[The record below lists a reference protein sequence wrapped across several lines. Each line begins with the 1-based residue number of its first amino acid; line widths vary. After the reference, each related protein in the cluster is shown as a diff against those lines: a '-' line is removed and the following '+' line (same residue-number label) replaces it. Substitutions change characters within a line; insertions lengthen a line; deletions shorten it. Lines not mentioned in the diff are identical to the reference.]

1 MRGRRRQ
8 RRAAAGR
15 GGVPIVVAALALA
28 LAACVAPDPPASG
41 VDPETG
47 FPFGAYGKEIADPSL
62 GRMRVDWVFGPDGR
76 WAEVPIPLDGQ
87 RQPSPVVR
95 GTWEVQGDEL
105 VVATTWPEGWGTS
118 RHRWRADGDDLWT
131 VFLSSDVPEDA
142 DWFSMLDTRP
152 WRPLP

>member
-1 MRGRRRQ
+1 MGVQRRQ
-8 RRAAAGR
+8 REPASFAGR
-15 GGVPIVVAALALA
+15 LPMLLAVLALA
-28 LAACVAPDPPASG
+28 LAACVAPAPPPSG
-41 VDPETG
+41 VDPATG

-62 GRMRVDWVFGPDGR
+62 GRTRIDWTFGPDGR

-95 GTWEVQGDEL
+95 GTYEVVGDEL

-118 RHRWRADGDDLWT
+118 RHRWRTDGDDLWT
-131 VFLSSDVPEDA
+131 VFLSSDIPEDA
-142 DWFSMLDTRP
+142 DWFSMLDSQP